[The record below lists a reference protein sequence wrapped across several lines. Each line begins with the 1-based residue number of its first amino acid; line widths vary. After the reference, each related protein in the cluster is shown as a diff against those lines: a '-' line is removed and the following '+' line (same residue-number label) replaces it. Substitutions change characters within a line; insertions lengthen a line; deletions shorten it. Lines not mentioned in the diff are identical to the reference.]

1 MNHNRRTSIFG
12 GAFLLICGGTFITL
26 ELLPGIGITY
36 SWPWAVVMIG
46 ILLVALSAVTGVPEL
61 VIPAV
66 LAGGIGGI
74 LVYQELINNFF
85 SWSYLWTLFPGF
97 IGVGIL
103 LSRVLRGT
111 KPLKYNDVFTLL
123 VISLLMLAV
132 LGSFFGILGLAG
144 SYWPAYLVCLG
155 LLLLIRPFL
164 IKKQS

>member
-1 MNHNRRTSIFG
+1 MNHHRRTSIFG
-12 GAFLLICGGTFITL
+12 GVFLLICGGTFIAL

-103 LSRVLRGT
+103 ISRVLRGN

-123 VISLLMLAV
+123 VISLMMLAV

-144 SYWPAYLVCLG
+144 PYWSAYLVCLG